1 MEVDRGDEHRGEMRP
16 LRALAL
22 ALASVGGAAV
32 AEAGVADEA
41 PAAAACA
48 ASAECARA
56 EGYGSVC
63 ADRRCTPYLDG
74 RDLLEMIRL
83 KKSRGVVE
91 PFKLY
96 PSIIP
101 SIGYTPQNGVVVGVT
116 TLAGIY
122 LGDPRTTTISS
133 LGLVALYTSK
143 HQVILM
149 ARENALLS
157 ENAWQLQGDY
167 RLLLTNQ
174 PTYGLGSSSSPGGTE
189 TSVGGLGATTSVPGA
204 QPMDFNLIRLHQTVL
219 RRVAGSFYAGA
230 SYRLDRYYGIE
241 DQELDL
247 AASPPAVTSHYAY
260 STQFGFSPK
269 AYGASGIAAELLYDS
284 RDSTISAYRGWYL
297 SGSFRAF
304 PTWLGSSKDATAV
317 HGEVRTY
324 VGLSDEVPRNVLAFW
339 LMGAAVTSGHLP
351 YLALPSIGWDYGN
364 RSGRGYVQGRF
375 RGDAEVYGEV
385 EWRFRLTRD
394 GFLGGTVFA
403 NASTFSRPAVSV
415 PGFSQ
420 GREALF
426 SSVRPAGGVGLRF
439 MMNREARNAVTL
451 DFAWG
456 QDSFAVY
463 FGAGEVF

>member
-1 MEVDRGDEHRGEMRP
+1 MEAGRGVEHRGRMTP
-16 LRALAL
+16 LPALAV
-22 ALASVGGAAV
+22 ALAALGEAADPAV
-32 AEAGVADEA
+32 AATADEA
-41 PAAAACA
+41 PACST
-48 ASAECARA
+48 SAGCARTF
-56 EGYGSVC
+56 GYGHVC
-63 ADRRCTPYLDG
+63 ADGRCSPYLDG

-91 PFKLY
+91 PFVLY

-143 HQVILM
+143 SQVILM
-149 ARENALLS
+149 ARENALLAD
-157 ENAWQLQGDY
+157 NAWQLQGDY

-174 PTYGLGSSSSPGGTE
+174 PTYGLGSSSSAEGTE
-189 TSVGGLGATTSVPGA
+189 TSVGGLGGTTTVSGA
-204 QPMDFNLIRLHQTVL
+204 QPMDFDLIRLHQTVL
-219 RRVAGSFYAGA
+219 RRVAGAFYAGA
-230 SYRLDRYYGIE
+230 SYRLDRYYGIA
-241 DQELDL
+241 DGKLDL

-260 STQFGFSPK
+260 SAQFGFSPK
-269 AYGASGIAAELLYDS
+269 AYGASGVAAELLYDS

-324 VGLSDEVPRNVLAFW
+324 LGLSEEVPRNVLAFW

-375 RGDAEVYGEV
+375 RGHAEVYGEV
-385 EWRFRLTRD
+385 EWRFRLTSD

-420 GREALF
+420 GSEALF
-426 SSVRPAGGVGLRF
+426 STVRPAGGVGLRF

-451 DFAWG
+451 DFAGG